1 MANHI
6 SDPSAPGRFRWLPD
20 TAEQWS
26 NLSLYGRFE
35 QAVALVL
42 TLLVSG
48 MILLALADLIAA
60 IVGSLL
66 VPGLPV
72 LDHAVFQGVF
82 GMIMTVL
89 IALEFNHTILSILHR
104 KKSIVQLRTVISDR
118 HAGSRQEIH
127 HRRFIGRDADN
138 DRGAWLCRVVPWL
151 RLLVDPSA
159 GSVRRRELIMALA
172 RERDARAHKDRS

>member
-6 SDPSAPGRFRWLPD
+6 SDPSAAGRFRLLPD
-20 TAEQWS
+20 TAEHWS

-35 QAVALVL
+35 QAVALAL

-48 MILLALADLIAA
+48 VILVALADLIAA
-60 IVGSLL
+60 IAGSLL

-89 IALEFNHTILSILHR
+89 IAMEFNHTILSILHR
-104 KKSIVQLRTVISDR
+104 KKSIVQLRTVI
-118 HAGSRQEIH
+118 
-127 HRRFIGRDADN
+127 
-138 DRGAWLCRVVPWL
+138 
-151 RLLVDPSA
+151 
-159 GSVRRRELIMALA
+159 LIAMLALA
-172 RERDARAHKDRS
+172 RKFIIVDLSAATPTTIAALGFAVLCLGSVYWLIRQQDQSDDVS

>member
-48 MILLALADLIAA
+48 VILLALADLIAA

-104 KKSIVQLRTVISDR
+104 KKSIVQLRTVI
-118 HAGSRQEIH
+118 
-127 HRRFIGRDADN
+127 
-138 DRGAWLCRVVPWL
+138 
-151 RLLVDPSA
+151 
-159 GSVRRRELIMALA
+159 LIAMLALA
-172 RERDARAHKDRS
+172 RKFIIVDLSAATPITIAALGFAVLCLGSVYWLIRQQDQSDDVS